1 MIPPAGL
8 RKKLTILIFT
18 LIVTASFTGL
28 IYFMPNRHSVIILNR
43 TSEDVVISAVRINN
57 ESFNAGD
64 RVLKPIK
71 PKEPRNNQGKYLDY
85 SFKAARDSVLIIDIK
100 NQNNKPIRMSCDLID
115 QNRLGCVHYASI
127 RDTGNLT
134 CVCDSNADFYV

>member
-1 MIPPAGL
+1 MIPSAGS

-18 LIVTASFTGL
+18 LIAPVIFMGL

-64 RVLKPIK
+64 KALKPIES
-71 PKEPRNNQGKYLDY
+71 KEPRNNQDNYLDY
-85 SFKAARDSVLIIDIK
+85 SFEAARDSILIIDIK
-100 NQNNKPIRMSCDLID
+100 NQNNKLIRMSCNLID
-115 QNRLGCVHYASI
+115 KNRLGCVHYASI

-134 CVCDSNADFYV
+134 CVCDSNADFYD